1 MATTQRLITT
11 PKVQLEDPLA
21 YLPRSA
27 VKAYRKDEVIY
38 GETAPLACLHL
49 VLNGSVMVSRIT
61 SRGRQIIIDV
71 YQPDE
76 FFGET
81 ALAGS
86 PSCSEE
92 ARAVK
97 DSRVMSWT
105 RDDVEQIISRQP
117 RLALALVQV
126 VVQRAAA
133 LARRI
138 DSLCS
143 ENAQQRL
150 VRLLFQ
156 LAHRTGTLEQDGR
169 VRLEPVTHQVMSRY
183 LGTTREVVS
192 VSMNHLKWLGCVHYS
207 RAGIVIDRRRL
218 QTLIAKE

>member
-1 MATTQRLITT
+1 MATTQSSITA

-27 VKAYRKDEVIY
+27 VKAYRKGEVIY
-38 GETAPLACLHL
+38 GEADPLECLHL
-49 VLNGSVMVSRIT
+49 VLHGSVMVSRTT
-61 SRGRQIIIDV
+61 SRGKQVIIDV

-81 ALAGS
+81 ALLGA
-86 PSCSEE
+86 PACSEE
-92 ARAVK
+92 SRAVE

-105 RDDVEQIISRQP
+105 REDVEQVILRQP

-126 VVQRAAA
+126 VVQRTAA
-133 LARRI
+133 LAQRI
-138 DSLCS
+138 ESLCS

-156 LAHRTGTLEQDGR
+156 FAHRTGTLEQDGR
-169 VRLEPVTHQVMSRY
+169 IRMKPITHQVMSRY
-183 LGTTREVVS
+183 LGTTREVIS
-192 VSMNHLKWLGCVHYS
+192 ASMNRLKRLGYVRYS
-207 RAGIVIDRRRL
+207 RAGIIIDCRSL
-218 QTLIAKE
+218 QTLIPTE